1 MKESLDR
8 FLAYLATERNV
19 SPHTVTAYRT
29 DLEQFLL
36 FVAADCPAPHSGDV
50 GHLDIRRFLAHL
62 HGKHQKS
69 SIGRKQD
76 QPKGDQPKGDQPKGD
91 QPKGDSQKGTDLFY
105 SQQAIQK
112 INLSPFPHCQELAAF
127 ANFELLPLQK
137 SGVIHDGPRR
147 AVL

>member
-1 MKESLDR
+1 MKEALDR

-36 FVAADCPAPHSGDV
+36 FVAADGPAPHPGDV

-69 SIGRKQD
+69 SIGRKQ
-76 QPKGDQPKGDQPKGD
+76 PKGDQPKGDRFILQPTGNPENK
-91 QPKGDSQKGTDLFY
+91 SV
-105 SQQAIQK
+105 
-112 INLSPFPHCQELAAF
+112 PFSSLPGVGCLCQF
-127 ANFELLPLQK
+127 
-137 SGVIHDGPRR
+137 
-147 AVL
+147 